1 MGTTVSLEGFVAA
14 LRAIPEE
21 EFTDGRV
28 LETVNNNRVATAELD
43 PYLVWKPDRYTRGL
57 IYRDD
62 LFQVLILC
70 WNVGQASPVHD
81 HAGQKCWMSL
91 PQGRLEITNYSYKH
105 GREIEF
111 IDAEIVGE
119 HGSDVH
125 VDQCCSVHQI
135 TNRCAWC
142 EPAVSLHVYSRPFD
156 SCYIYDLA
164 TGKRELKPMCCDMY
178 GPLAEAFATADG
190 APAR

>member
-1 MGTTVSLEGFVAA
+1 MNTTVSLEGFVAA

-21 EFTDGRV
+21 EFTDSRV
-28 LETVNNNRVATAELD
+28 LEAVTKNCVSMAAVE
-43 PYLVWKPDRYTRGL
+43 PYTVWKADRYTRSL

-62 LFQVLILC
+62 LFQVLVLC

-81 HAGQKCWMSL
+81 HAGQRCWMSL
-91 PQGRLEITNYSYKH
+91 PQGRLEIANYSFKH

-111 IDAEIVGE
+111 IDAEIVGK
-119 HGSDVH
+119 HDSDVH

-135 TNRCAWC
+135 ANRCAWC

-164 TGKRELKPMCCDMY
+164 TGQRELKPMVCDQY
-178 GPLAEAFATADG
+178 GPLAAAFT
-190 APAR
+190 

>member
-1 MGTTVSLEGFVAA
+1 MNNTISLEGFVAA

-21 EFTDGRV
+21 DFNDSRV
-28 LETVNNNRVATAELD
+28 LETVTRNRVAAVDLEPFLS
-43 PYLVWKPDRYTRGL
+43 WKPDRYTRSL
-57 IYRDD
+57 IYRDA
-62 LFQVLILC
+62 LFQVLVLC

-91 PQGRLEITNYSYKH
+91 PQGRLEITNYSFKQ
-105 GREIEF
+105 GRELEF

-119 HGSDVH
+119 NASDIH

-135 TNRCAWC
+135 ANRCAWC

-156 SCYIYDLA
+156 SCYIYDIA
-164 TGKRELKPMCCDMY
+164 TGQRELKPMECDMF
-178 GPLAEAFATADG
+178 GPLAEAFAASG
-190 APAR
+190 